1 MGANDTIQFR
11 PRPPRDTGSRGAGR
25 AAANGGRAA
34 SAGRAE
40 LARVGERRIV
50 GTGRAAAPISSRR
63 GSTPL
68 ASAARVRAAGERDY
82 GRDRGYGQERGYNRV
97 RDHGQAR
104 GGFVPDRQPAR
115 RPGEPLVDEDGT
127 LRGTDRLLDE
137 RADGPVVRE
146 RRGRDS
152 VARGGSPNRRVERA
166 SARRTADAR
175 AQAEARREA
184 RARGGRPAPNPRVR
198 RALVA
203 VGVVLAVLL
212 ACFYPPARSLYVSR
226 RSNAILAAQYGAY
239 NKTNDELSKQN
250 DRLLT
255 REGIEEKAREQ
266 GLVGGTD
273 TAATDGA
280 ATDGDATTGNAA
292 TGSQATTG
300 AATGSDAAATGPAAA
315 TTGVTDADDART
327 SDASADE
334 RAREAARKLVDDVP
348 WYVHALDFFF
358 GYDPVAEG
366 ITSAKE

>member
-11 PRPPRDTGSRGAGR
+11 PRPPRDTGSLGAGR

-68 ASAARVRAAGERDY
+68 ASAARVRAAGERD
-82 GRDRGYGQERGYNRV
+82 YNRV

-280 ATDGDATTGNAA
+280 ATDGDGTTGNAA
-292 TGSQATTG
+292 ADSQATTG

>member
-25 AAANGGRAA
+25 AAANGGRAT

-40 LARVGERRIV
+40 LARVG
-50 GTGRAAAPISSRR
+50 TGRVVAPTSSRR

-82 GRDRGYGQERGYNRV
+82 GRDRGYGQERGYSRV
-97 RDHGQAR
+97 RGHGQAR

-280 ATDGDATTGNAA
+280 ATDGAATTGNATTGNAA

-300 AATGSDAAATGPAAA
+300 AATGSDAAATGSAAA

>member
-34 SAGRAE
+34 SAGRVE

-68 ASAARVRAAGERDY
+68 ASAPRVRAAGERDY
-82 GRDRGYGQERGYNRV
+82 GRDRGCGQERGHSRA
-97 RDHGQAR
+97 RGHGQAR

-266 GLVGGTD
+266 GLVGGAD
-273 TAATDGA
+273 TA

-292 TGSQATTG
+292 TGSQATTS
-300 AATGSDAAATGPAAA
+300 AATGSDAATTGPAAA